1 MLSEKVMA
9 TPLRRCLRCQGRIGC
24 GACPGEAASIVDFFR
39 KKDEVERL
47 KKNIKRRIVD
57 SSFDDPEIRTAVMGR
72 FMELAR
78 VKFNR

>member
-1 MLSEKVMA
+1 M
-9 TPLRRCLRCQGRIGC
+9 
-24 GACPGEAASIVDFFR
+24 DFFR